1 MNKWK
6 WVFNG
11 VFIAAAVLIVLVLTG
26 ELRDRE
32 EAQTPQKLEG
42 FEVFCE
48 GEEISALYVED
59 GALWTGGRDGVKRID
74 PESGELIDYVADDLE
89 MIYAAQICSS
99 YDGAVW
105 IGHNDGVTV
114 LYEGG
119 ERVDFSE
126 PEITG
131 GRVNTILPLDDGV
144 WVGTMEGAVFFVCRD
159 GIWEPE
165 SLYTSGNG
173 LLADPVNVIAVR
185 KEDTQEREI
194 WFGSYLASDPGGISI
209 WKEGEWSYLT
219 TDDGLDHPY
228 INAILPLGDE
238 VLAACGQLL
247 AGGLSVIRES
257 GGGYEVADHY
267 TMEDGIPGEKVRWL
281 YLDEAGHLWIT
292 TESDGLILSPD
303 AQLEHPIEGV
313 VLTEELGLSDNEIK
327 RIVESEEYYWLAGR
341 YGLTRIRKDSV
352 ETLLREVE

>member
-1 MNKWK
+1 MKKWK

-11 VFIAAAVLIVLVLTG
+11 IFIVAAVVIVLALTG
-26 ELRDRE
+26 EMRERE
-32 EAQTPQKLEG
+32 EEQTPEKLAG
-42 FEVFCE
+42 FDVFCE

-59 GALWTGGRDGVKRID
+59 GALWTGGRDGVKRLD
-74 PESGELIDYVADDLE
+74 LESGELIDYVAEDLE

-131 GRVNTILPLDDGV
+131 GRVNTILPLNDGV
-144 WVGTMEGAVFFVCRD
+144 WVGTMEGAAFFICRD
-159 GIWEPE
+159 GVWEPE
-165 SLYTSGNG
+165 SLYTSENG
-173 LLADPVNVIAVR
+173 LLTDPVNVLA
-185 KEDTQEREI
+185 EENGTL

-209 WKEGEWSYLT
+209 LRGGEWSYLT

-228 INAILPLGDE
+228 INAILPLGALSSGNE
-238 VLAACGQLL
+238 ILAACGQLL
-247 AGGLSVIRES
+247 AGGLSVIQETA
-257 GGGYEVADHY
+257 GGYEVTDHY

-303 AQLEHPIEGV
+303 AQLEHPIDGV

-327 RIVESEEYYWLAGR
+327 RIVESEDYYWLAGR
-341 YGLTRIRKDSV
+341 YGLTRIRKDAI
-352 ETLLREVE
+352 EKLMEEVR